1 MNLLYAT
8 NKKIEILKQ
17 HFSINQALN
26 QDIGGLELPS
36 RPQFLQY
43 LDKKLPPN
51 HPRIKILEEMF

>member
-1 MNLLYAT
+1 MNNAS

-17 HFSINQALN
+17 HL
-26 QDIGGLELPS
+26 GGLELPS
-36 RPQFLQY
+36 RPRYLQY